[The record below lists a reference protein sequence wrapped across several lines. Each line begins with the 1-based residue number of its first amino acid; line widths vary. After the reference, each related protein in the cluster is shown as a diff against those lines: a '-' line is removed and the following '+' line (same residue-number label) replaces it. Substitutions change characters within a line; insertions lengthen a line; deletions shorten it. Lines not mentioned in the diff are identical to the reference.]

1 MIYAMNIGILFLLA
15 SSVCDAVWNICLKQ
29 SKGITDWLVNIIGI
43 SFLLIG
49 IVTFKKALDYFPL
62 SIAVVIWFGVT
73 FVLTTILDVF
83 LFKTAL
89 NYKVAFCMC
98 LCVISII
105 GLNYFSP
112 AK

>member
-1 MIYAMNIGILFLLA
+1 MNIGILFLLA

-29 SKGITDWLVNIIGI
+29 SKGITDWLINLIGI

-49 IVTFKKALDYFPL
+49 IVTFKKALDHFPL
-62 SIAVVIWFGVT
+62 SIATVIWFGVSL
-73 FVLTTILDVF
+73 VLTTILDVL

-89 NYKVAFCMC
+89 NYEIVFFMALCM
-98 LCVISII
+98 ISII